1 MEKETYNISA
11 TYREGEQTVR
21 FNYWTGEAFPDG
33 GPGFEMITQLEKPL
47 GVTTEAE
54 AIEGIAYAAGRWA
67 QDLRK
72 LDDGPQ
78 PEKQSA

>member
-1 MEKETYNISA
+1 METKTYNISA

-33 GPGFEMITQLEKPL
+33 GPGFEMITQLDAPI
-47 GVTTEAE
+47 TTQTEASV
-54 AIEGIAYAAGRWA
+54 IEGIAYAAGRWA

-72 LDDGPQ
+72 LDDEPQ
-78 PEKQSA
+78 PEKQSE